1 MNGSA
6 LLTALSN
13 CSISVQ
19 WIVQSSR
26 TSTVCYLG
34 CVSMWTGKWVWV
46 FHHSSMF
53 LHVGECMGKCVDE
66 CVGECMGECAGE
78 CVGEC
83 VLHFVWMGVSSPV
96 WRRIWICQC
105 VSPVVCDMVR
115 VPLPL
120 FVSVSESATS
130 PHHLIFIIFIISWS
144 YDLMISW
151 SHDLMISSCEHAI
164 MSSCDRVI
172 MSSCRHVIMSS
183 CHHVVIKCWHAFS
196 LIFWDFRSKWK
207 KDMESQEL
215 SSLLI
220 WYDVA

>member
-1 MNGSA
+1 
-6 LLTALSN
+6 
-13 CSISVQ
+13 
-19 WIVQSSR
+19 
-26 TSTVCYLG
+26 
-34 CVSMWTGKWVWV
+34 MWTGKWVWV

-83 VLHFVWMGVSSPV
+83 VLHFVYLNVWMGVSSPV

-105 VSPVVCDMVR
+105 VSPVVCDMAR

-130 PHHLIFIIFIISWS
+130 PHHLIFIIFIIFIISWS

-151 SHDLMISSCEHAI
+151 SHDLMIATSHHLNISSCQHLI
-164 MSSCDRVI
+164 ISSSHDLMI
-172 MSSCRHVIMSS
+172 F
-183 CHHVVIKCWHAFS
+183 VIKVCHNDERGKELTRIFIDFLRFS
-196 LIFWDFRSKWK
+196 IKIQRRRGGHKSFPVSN
-207 KDMESQEL
+207 
-215 SSLLI
+215 I
-220 WYDVA
+220 I

>member
-1 MNGSA
+1 MQNGSA

-13 CSISVQ
+13 CSISFQ

-53 LHVGECMGKCVDE
+53 LHVGECMGKSVDE
-66 CVGECMGECAGE
+66 CVGESMGECAGE

-83 VLHFVWMGVSSPV
+83 VLHFVYLNVWMGVSSPV

-105 VSPVVCDMVR
+105 LSPVVCDMVR
-115 VPLPL
+115 VPLHL

-130 PHHLIFIIFIISWS
+130 PHHLIIIFIFIFIISWS

-151 SHDLMISSCEHAI
+151 SYDRNISSSQHLIMSTSHHLIISWSHDLREKSVPQW
-164 MSSCDRVI
+164 RT
-172 MSSCRHVIMSS
+172 R
-183 CHHVVIKCWHAFS
+183 
-196 LIFWDFRSKWK
+196 
-207 KDMESQEL
+207 
-215 SSLLI
+215 
-220 WYDVA
+220 

>member
-1 MNGSA
+1 MK
-6 LLTALSN
+6 LLTFGAKSQFQQCAANRCRMAPHFSLHF
-13 CSISVQ
+13 Q
-19 WIVQSSR
+19 IVAFRFSESLQSSR

-83 VLHFVWMGVSSPV
+83 VLHFVYLNVWMGVSSPV

-105 VSPVVCDMVR
+105 VSPVVCDMAR

-130 PHHLIFIIFIISWS
+130 PHHLIIIIFFFFIFIIFIISWS

-151 SHDLMISSCEHAI
+151 SYDRNISSSQHLIISTSHHVNISSSHHLMISW
-164 MSSCDRVI
+164 SS
-172 MSSCRHVIMSS
+172 
-183 CHHVVIKCWHAFS
+183 W
-196 LIFWDFRSKWK
+196 
-207 KDMESQEL
+207 
-215 SSLLI
+215 
-220 WYDVA
+220 